1 MERSVFRFNLSLLL
15 LSFSLKKDP
24 PECCVTC
31 NLLMG
36 PADQVL
42 STRPPTRTEIHAL
55 LKNRMVM
62 KSEFVVLS
70 RQKSTLFDFYFYS
83 T

>member
-1 MERSVFRFNLSLLL
+1 MLCHMQLIDGTSRPGLV
-15 LSFSLKKDP
+15 
-24 PECCVTC
+24 
-31 NLLMG
+31 
-36 PADQVL
+36 VL